1 MFSLEFNLD
10 GFADL
15 NVQRRDEGVWG
26 KKEMSLAMHDK
37 AYLVITRLKDG

>member
-26 KKEMSLAMHDK
+26 EERDVVGDA
-37 AYLVITRLKDG
+37 